1 MSNLATIRSA
11 IISCDRCPRLRSY
24 CERIGREKRA
34 AFRDEAYWARPVP
47 GFGDPDARILLIGLA
62 PAAHGANRTG
72 RNFTGDGVGGS
83 GDFLM
88 AALHANGL
96 ANQPFSRGIDDG
108 LELRNAWI
116 AAAVRCAPP
125 DNKPLP
131 EEIAACYPHLAAE
144 AAALPHLRVIVALGR
159 IGFDAAW
166 RLVMDRMDRGAE
178 PSARGRATERR
189 TAKPPF
195 GHGLTY
201 HPPDAPIVIASYH
214 PSRQNTNTGRLTP
227 PMLDLVL
234 RTAASLALLGTVDVR
249 RLAEKNFG

>member
-1 MSNLATIRSA
+1 MTDLATIRSA
-11 IISCDRCPRLRSY
+11 IISCDRCPRLRRY

-34 AFRDEAYWARPVP
+34 AFRDETYWAKPVP
-47 GFGDPDARILLIGLA
+47 GFGDPNARIFLIGLA

-108 LELRNAWI
+108 LELKDAWI

-125 DNKPLP
+125 DNKPSP
-131 EEIAACYPHLAAE
+131 QEIAACYPHLADE
-144 AAALPHLRVIVALGR
+144 AAALPRLRVIVALGR

-166 RLVMDRMDRGAE
+166 RLVMHRGAE
-178 PSARGRATERR
+178 PSAPEHRR
-189 TAKPPF
+189 TAKPFF
-195 GHGLTY
+195 GHGLTH
-201 HPPDAPIVIASYH
+201 HPPNAPIVIASYH
-214 PSRQNTNTGRLTP
+214 PSRQNTHTGRLTP
-227 PMLDLVL
+227 SMLDSVF
-234 RTAASLALLGTVDVR
+234 RTAA
-249 RLAEKNFG
+249 RLANG